1 MSDVF
6 VGRQPILEKDRSIFG
21 YELLFRSNQAAGGA
35 NIASNIRATASVMT
49 NTLNNI
55 GLKQLIGERRGFIN
69 VDVEI
74 MESGILD
81 LLPPENTVL
90 ELLETVSITE
100 DALALCKKMR
110 QAGYSIALDDFVFDE
125 SYLPMFSVADYVK
138 IDVLATP
145 RVDLPGL
152 AKELAK
158 HHVKLLAEKVETRE
172 DFQYCRDL
180 GFIYFQGYFFAKP
193 SLVTAKSISP
203 THIALIE
210 LSNALS
216 RDQEYSAIE
225 TLFKRNP
232 ELNFKLLRFINSAS
246 FYTNQKIS
254 SIRHAIALLG
264 YRNLQKWVTLLLYS
278 GEAEDIK
285 ASPLLERAAI
295 RGRVKELLARKITN
309 DQSFADSAFI
319 CGVLSL
325 VDVLFQMPIDQI
337 LDELNLS
344 AEICSALLTRDGLL
358 GDLLSLVEK
367 LETEDFNG
375 IAEGLARHGLTIEH
389 LFDMERVA
397 IIEYENYEGTTV

>member
-6 VGRQPILEKDRSIFG
+6 VGRQPILVKDRNIFG
-21 YELLFRSNQAAGGA
+21 YELLFRSSQGAGGA
-35 NIASNIRATASVMT
+35 SVVNNIRATASVMT

-55 GLKQLIGERRGFIN
+55 GLRQLIGDKRGFVN

-100 DALALCKKMR
+100 DTVALCKKMR
-110 QAGYSIALDDFVFDE
+110 QAGYSLALDDFVYDE
-125 SYLPMFSVADYVK
+125 SYLPIFSVVDYVK

-145 RVDLPGL
+145 RSKLP
-152 AKELAK
+152 ELAK
-158 HHVKLLAEKVETRE
+158 VLVKHRVKLLAEKVEARE
-172 DFQYCRDL
+172 DFQYCVDL
-180 GFIYFQGYFFAKP
+180 GFTHFQGYFFAKP

-203 THIALIE
+203 TQIALIE

-216 RDQEYSAIE
+216 NDKEYPAIE
-225 TLFKRNP
+225 ALFRRNP
-232 ELNFKLLRFINSAS
+232 ELNFKLLKFINSAS
-246 FYTNQKIS
+246 FYTSQKIS

-295 RGRVKELLARKITN
+295 RGRVNELLAQKVTK

-319 CGVLSL
+319 AGVLSL
-325 VDVLFQMPIDQI
+325 IDVLFQMPIDQI
-337 LDELNLS
+337 LGELNLS
-344 AEICSALLTRDGLL
+344 TEICSALLKREGLM
-358 GDLLSLVEK
+358 GHLLSVIEK
-367 LETEDFNG
+367 LETEDYIG
-375 IAEGLARHGLTIEH
+375 IGEGLSRYNLTIEH
-389 LFDMERVA
+389 LFDMEKIA
-397 IIEYENYEGTTV
+397 IIEYENYEGTTE